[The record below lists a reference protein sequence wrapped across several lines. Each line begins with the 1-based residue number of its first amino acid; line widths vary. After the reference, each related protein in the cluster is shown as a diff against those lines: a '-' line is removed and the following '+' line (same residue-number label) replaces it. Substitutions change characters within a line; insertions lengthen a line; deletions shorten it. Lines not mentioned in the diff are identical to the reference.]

1 MPEKLIVKIEEI
13 KVDKEDVLPNDNIS
27 QQPQTTEDQQAS
39 LESLKGDLK
48 INDLDWKQT
57 LKEHELQEEAAIK
70 GLSILNG
77 LKFIYLF
84 ILLQQLKNG

>member
-27 QQPQTTEDQQAS
+27 QQTQTTEDQQAS
-39 LESLKGDLK
+39 LESLKGDLQ

-84 ILLQQLKNG
+84 ILLQQSKNG